1 MSSEVKANKLSPATG
16 VTTTLGDAS
25 DVFQLPASAEIDIAS
40 GATLDVNGTID
51 VTGATVTGLSA
62 GKVLQVVSAVKT
74 DISSTTG
81 QTFVTTGLEVSIT
94 PSSTSNKVF
103 VLATPQIGGFV
114 ATSADDGWGICLLRD
129 TTELNLGDQ
138 FGTNRVR
145 YGACGRSE
153 GYSPQSL
160 SISYLDSPSSTSS
173 ITYKVAF
180 RVGGTVANSVYIN
193 RSNYS
198 LDNISY
204 GSTSST
210 ITVME
215 IEG

>member
-1 MSSEVKANKLSPATG
+1 MSEVKVNKISPRSGTD
-16 VTTTLGDAS
+16 VTLGDAS
-25 DVFQLPASAEIDIAS
+25 DTFTLPAS
-40 GATLDVNGTID
+40 ATLDVNGTLD

-138 FGTNRVR
+138 FGDNRIR
-145 YGACGRSE
+145 YAACGRQL

-160 SISYLDSPSSTSS
+160 SMTYLDSPSSTSS

-180 RVGGTVANSVYIN
+180 RVGGTAANAVYIN
-193 RSNYS
+193 RSNYAV
-198 LDNISY
+198 DNVSY